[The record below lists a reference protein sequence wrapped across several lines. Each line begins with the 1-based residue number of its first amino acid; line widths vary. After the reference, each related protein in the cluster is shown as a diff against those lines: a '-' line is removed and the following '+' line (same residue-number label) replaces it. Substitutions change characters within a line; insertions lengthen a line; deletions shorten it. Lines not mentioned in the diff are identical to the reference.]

1 MRRSEKGEKVQLKGG
16 ICEVNFGYNVK
27 KEVYPNSSS
36 DIPKL
41 GDMSSDDKILKTRY
55 LIAKDVIYVQC

>member
-1 MRRSEKGEKVQLKGG
+1 MGEKVQLKGG
-16 ICEVNFGYNVK
+16 ICEVNFVYNVK

-41 GDMSSDDKILKTRY
+41 YDILLGAQKIFIKLM
-55 LIAKDVIYVQC
+55 